1 MSMLL
6 ELGNGGLPE
15 VLPKTYLV
23 HNYQLVKDI
32 LRNSAIFTSYQIGFD
47 NYKELIR
54 VLKIAAVELEGDV
67 LFSDFEQHSTL
78 RGILLQNYIRISQ
91 YIPELVKKVIC
102 EHFKELQSA
111 PRICIAHEIATA
123 ISEKIF
129 LELSGIARIEQYS
142 KFRGFFKCIRSVLNA
157 IDNNLSKCNSQ
168 ELVKHWEFTFSTV
181 IQKLNKPDHTY
192 PNLLS
197 GLAMDKEITLE
208 QKAIM
213 ILAFIRAG
221 IENPRSF
228 IVSAVIRYFQYP
240 ELYEENN
247 IQFLNEVMRYDCP
260 AKITARYIS
269 DDIEVGG
276 LTLKKGYKVWLSFRL
291 ANFSEEVFNESFSF
305 KLRKI
310 NPNLSLGIGPHFCI
324 GKDLTYKLT
333 SSIIDYVKTNN
344 YSFLQDINYLLD
356 DSVVFRRYINP
367 IYLHCNTK
375 V

>member
-1 MSMLL
+1 
-6 ELGNGGLPE
+6 
-15 VLPKTYLV
+15 
-23 HNYQLVKDI
+23 
-32 LRNSAIFTSYQIGFD
+32 
-47 NYKELIR
+47 
-54 VLKIAAVELEGDV
+54 
-67 LFSDFEQHSTL
+67 
-78 RGILLQNYIRISQ
+78 
-91 YIPELVKKVIC
+91 
-102 EHFKELQSA
+102 
-111 PRICIAHEIATA
+111 
-123 ISEKIF
+123 
-129 LELSGIARIEQYS
+129 
-142 KFRGFFKCIRSVLNA
+142 
-157 IDNNLSKCNSQ
+157 
-168 ELVKHWEFTFSTV
+168 
-181 IQKLNKPDHTY
+181 
-192 PNLLS
+192 
-197 GLAMDKEITLE
+197 
-208 QKAIM
+208 
-213 ILAFIRAG
+213 
-221 IENPRSF
+221 
-228 IVSAVIRYFQYP
+228 
-240 ELYEENN
+240 
-247 IQFLNEVMRYDCP
+247 MRYDCP